1 MIDIRPLDV
10 PGPEDPQ
17 PGDPA
22 PEVVHEPRPAAD
34 LMEVDPRIISAN
46 YQLEVEATEFLPGDV
61 APENMALEDR
71 NG

>member
-1 MIDIRPLDV
+1 
-10 PGPEDPQ
+10 
-17 PGDPA
+17 
-22 PEVVHEPRPAAD
+22 
-34 LMEVDPRIISAN
+34 MEVDPRIISAN